1 MYPPS
6 PVHTVTAAPFAKRA
20 PQAFAYLSKRAFTN
34 ADMNGLL
41 VWIEENQADGET
53 AATHYIKNFEV
64 QWSTW
69 LPADAAAKVK
79 KAAAAL

>member
-1 MYPPS
+1 
-6 PVHTVTAAPFAKRA
+6 
-20 PQAFAYLSKRAFTN
+20 
-34 ADMNGLL
+34 MNGLL